1 MDRNTIKSVIYDQQ
15 KLYAGKKYVFR
26 ESISDF
32 SKDKE
37 IVILTGI
44 RRCGKS
50 RLLNHIRE
58 NNTEKD
64 YFINF
69 DDDRLI
75 SFLVDDFQ
83 KLYEIFIELFGEQNT
98 FYFDEIQNIEGWES
112 FVRRL
117 HDNDNK
123 VYITGSNATMLSR
136 ELGTRLTG
144 RHYKF
149 ELFPFSFREFLLFQ
163 QLEYSEKYL
172 FTTTGRAQ
180 LKSLFNEYFI
190 KGGFPEYLEN
200 DNKQYLKS
208 LYNSIIYRD
217 IMVRNKLT
225 NEKEILEL
233 LLFLASN
240 VSKLVSYNSLT
251 KVINVKNPTTVKNYM
266 EFTQNTYLIYLV
278 NKYDASIK
286 KQIQNPKKVYFID
299 TGFVRTI
306 GFHTSADH
314 GRLLEN
320 LVFLDLKRRGKEIY
334 YHKGK
339 QECDFV
345 IKEKNKITEAIQVSW
360 SIYEESTKKR
370 EISGLIEAME
380 QYSLKQGLILTE
392 NEEESIHI
400 DHYQINVLPVWKWLL
415 MKN

>member
-1 MDRNTIKSVIYDQQ
+1 MERNTIKSVIYDQQ

-75 SFLVDDFQ
+75 SFSVDDFQ

-163 QLEYSEKYL
+163 QLEYSEKDL

-190 KGGFPEYLEN
+190 KGGFPGYLEN

-217 IMVRNKLT
+217 ILVRNKLT

-339 QECDFV
+339 QQCDFV

-370 EISGLIEAME
+370 EITGLIEAME

>member
-15 KLYAGKKYVFR
+15 KLYAGKRYVFR
-26 ESISDF
+26 ENISDF
-32 SKDKE
+32 KKDKE

-75 SFLVDDFQ
+75 SFSVDDFQ

-163 QLEYSEKYL
+163 QFEYSEKDL

-180 LKSLFNEYFI
+180 LKSLFNEYFT
-190 KGGFPEYLEN
+190 KGGFPGYLDN

-208 LYNSIIYRD
+208 LYSSIIYRD

-306 GFHTSADH
+306 GFHTSDDH

-334 YHKGK
+334 YHKRK